1 MLLTFTPATNVTM
14 ETTLTHGSGV
24 MTVKDGKVA
33 MLNQMSSGPSTLQ
46 VSHWAYM
53 LQTVEGDDAW
63 LSLPGVNVSVPE
75 FLGPCMQ
82 NAS

>member
-1 MLLTFTPATNVTM
+1 VLLTFTPATNVTM

-33 MLNQMSSGPSTLQ
+33 MLNQMSSGPPTLQ
-46 VSHWAYM
+46 VSH
-53 LQTVEGDDAW
+53 
-63 LSLPGVNVSVPE
+63 
-75 FLGPCMQ
+75 CMQ

>member
-1 MLLTFTPATNVTM
+1 MGLDLVEGGLHGPAFRIEPRQLERWSDVLLTFTPATDVTM

-46 VSHWAYM
+46 VSH
-53 LQTVEGDDAW
+53 
-63 LSLPGVNVSVPE
+63 
-75 FLGPCMQ
+75 CMQ